1 MAAAFKRLDGDMD
14 NVLSRDELDDFMV
27 MSEGRHLDDETF
39 EWMSANFD
47 FCSVNNVSESG
58 KTYGLTVDGFLS
70 LYNYMV
76 DSCDGDE
83 RLISK
88 DIFFMGYNQ
97 NMELINAATYVLA
110 VYSAPDATVS
120 LSREFFDAEA
130 YALAIRLPILK
141 YGDKAELGGRSG
153 LSCYSYKSPSGCGI
167 SFLIKNTSKQSY
179 VVSMDCTGS
188 INADTYCIKM
198 KRSISVPKNSIRII
212 QHAVPSEEA
221 AWSLTY
227 KNSWEKT
234 SFGL

>member
-1 MAAAFKRLDGDMD
+1 MTG
-14 NVLSRDELDDFMV
+14 
-27 MSEGRHLDDETF
+27 T
-39 EWMSANFD
+39 
-47 FCSVNNVSESG
+47 
-58 KTYGLTVDGFLS
+58 
-70 LYNYMV
+70 
-76 DSCDGDE
+76 

-110 VYSAPDATVS
+110 VYSAPDAAVS
-120 LSREFFDAEA
+120 VSREFFDAEA

-141 YGDKAELGGRSG
+141 YGDKAELGGV
-153 LSCYSYKSPSGCGI
+153 LDYFVTHTNHQAVVAWLPI
-167 SFLIKNTSKQSY
+167 NNTSKQSY
-179 VVSMDCTGS
+179 VVSMDCGS

-221 AWSLTY
+221 AWSFTY
-227 KNSWEKT
+227 QNSWEKT

>member
-1 MAAAFKRLDGDMD
+1 
-14 NVLSRDELDDFMV
+14 
-27 MSEGRHLDDETF
+27 
-39 EWMSANFD
+39 
-47 FCSVNNVSESG
+47 
-58 KTYGLTVDGFLS
+58 
-70 LYNYMV
+70 
-76 DSCDGDE
+76 
-83 RLISK
+83 
-88 DIFFMGYNQ
+88 MGYNQ